1 MMNTHYTRTMTALF
15 EAPSDLSQ
23 NTELCSDCRDS
34 ALVTQQEKATRL
46 CSTCLKD
53 QLEADR

>member
-1 MMNTHYTRTMTALF
+1 MKDF
-15 EAPSDLSQ
+15 P
-23 NTELCSDCRDS
+23 TELCSDCRDS

-53 QLEADR
+53 QEESGS